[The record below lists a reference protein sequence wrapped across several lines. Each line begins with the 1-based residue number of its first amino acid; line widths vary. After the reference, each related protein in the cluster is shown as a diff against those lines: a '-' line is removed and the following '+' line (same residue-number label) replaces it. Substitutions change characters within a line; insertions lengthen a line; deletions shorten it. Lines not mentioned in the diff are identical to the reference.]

1 MPGTYT
7 ITEVTENRYEA
18 QSAKTVTIR
27 SGETAEVT
35 FSNTLKRGDLKIEK
49 ICDDNLVAGL
59 KFRVTASVIGYDR
72 TFETNEQGEIFVEG
86 LQVYDSNNQLIRYVV
101 EEVDTPIR
109 YEPVTAQ
116 SSTIIYG
123 GEVSLTFKNETKPRW
138 RGSRRYRRTATLRA

>member
-1 MPGTYT
+1 M
-7 ITEVTENRYEA
+7 
-18 QSAKTVTIR
+18 
-27 SGETAEVT
+27 
-35 FSNTLKRGDLKIEK
+35 
-49 ICDDNLVAGL
+49 
-59 KFRVTASVIGYDR
+59 IGYDR

-123 GEVSLTFKNETKPRW
+123 GEVSLTFKNEIQNPGGADLEGIGGRPH
-138 RGSRRYRRTATLRA
+138 